1 MSGDGKTTIAP
12 EVLKSIA
19 RLSCLSVE
27 GVSRMAS
34 SPVSIGR
41 LLGKP
46 IREGV
51 EIEIED
57 DTVYLN
63 LYVILKNNVNI
74 REVSR
79 NIQHKVYRAITDLV
93 GMNVGKINV
102 HVEDIDYDTNSKE

>member
-12 EVLKSIA
+12 KVLESIA

-27 GVSRMAS
+27 GVSRMAT

-41 LLGKP
+41 LLSKT
-46 IREGV
+46 IRKGV
-51 EIEIED
+51 EVEVEG
-57 DTVYLN
+57 DTVYIN
-63 LYVILKNNVNI
+63 LYVILKSNGNI

-79 NIQHKVYRAITDLV
+79 NIQNQVYRAITDLV

-102 HVEDIDYDTNSKE
+102 HIEDIDYNNAPEG

>member
-12 EVLKSIA
+12 KVLESIA

-27 GVSRMAS
+27 GVSRMAT

-41 LLGKP
+41 LLSKT
-46 IREGV
+46 IRKGV
-51 EIEIED
+51 EVEVEG
-57 DTVYLN
+57 DTVYVN
-63 LYVILKNNVNI
+63 LYVILKSNGNI

-79 NIQHKVYRAITDLV
+79 NIQNQVYRAITDLV

-102 HVEDIDYDTNSKE
+102 HIEDIDYNNDPEG

>member
-12 EVLKSIA
+12 KVLESIA

-27 GVSRMAS
+27 GVSRMAT

-41 LLGKP
+41 LLSKT
-46 IREGV
+46 IRKGV
-51 EIEIED
+51 EVEVEG
-57 DTVYLN
+57 DTVYVN
-63 LYVILKNNVNI
+63 LYVILKSNGNI

-79 NIQHKVYRAITDLV
+79 NIQHQVYRAITDLV

-102 HVEDIDYDTNSKE
+102 HIEDIDYNNQPKG

>member
-27 GVSRMAS
+27 GVSRMAT
-34 SPVSIGR
+34 SPISFGR
-41 LLGKP
+41 LLSKT
-46 IREGV
+46 IKEGV
-51 EIEIED
+51 EVEIED
-57 DTVYLN
+57 DTVYVN
-63 LYVILKNNVNI
+63 LFVILKSDVNI

-79 NIQHKVYRAITDLV
+79 NIQHTVHRAITDLV

-102 HVEDIDYDTNSKE
+102 HVEDIDYNNPKE

>member
-27 GVSRMAS
+27 GVSRMAT

-41 LLGKP
+41 LLSKP

-51 EIEIED
+51 EVEIEG
-57 DTVYLN
+57 DTVYVN
-63 LYVILKNNVNI
+63 LYIILKSNVNI

-79 NIQHKVYRAITDLV
+79 NIQHQVYRAITDLV

-102 HVEDIDYDTNSKE
+102 HIEDIDYNNNPKG